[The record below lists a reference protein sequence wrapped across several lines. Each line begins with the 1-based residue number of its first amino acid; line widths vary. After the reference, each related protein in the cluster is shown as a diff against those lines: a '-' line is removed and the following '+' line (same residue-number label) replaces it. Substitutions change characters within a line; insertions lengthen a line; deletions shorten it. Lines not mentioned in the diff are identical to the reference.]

1 MLYRL
6 RQRAKDEEGFT
17 LIELLV
23 VVLIIGILAAIAIP
37 SFLNQRT
44 KAQDGSAKSDARTAQ
59 TAEETWFTNEQNYN
73 ATAAQLQSLENAL
86 NNATLTVTPG
96 TDTFAVEVT
105 SKSGNKF
112 KITRANTGVVTRTMA
127 GGTAC
132 PTARTDVGTGNTW

>member
-73 ATAAQLQSLENAL
+73 ATSAQLKALENAL
-86 NNATLTVTPG
+86 NNATLAVTPG
-96 TDTFAVEVT
+96 TDTFTVEVT

-112 KITRANTGVVTRTMA
+112 RISRANDGTVTRTCDTA
-127 GGTAC
+127 GNGAC
-132 PTARTDVGTGNTW
+132 PNSGSW

>member
-6 RQRAKDEEGFT
+6 RQRAQDEQGFT

-112 KITRANTGVVTRTMA
+112 KITRANTGVVTRTCTTA
-127 GGTAC
+127 GQGAC
-132 PTARTDVGTGNTW
+132 PNSGSW

>member
-112 KITRANTGVVTRTMA
+112 KITRANTGVVTRTCTTA
-127 GGTAC
+127 GQGAC
-132 PTARTDVGTGNTW
+132 PNSGSW